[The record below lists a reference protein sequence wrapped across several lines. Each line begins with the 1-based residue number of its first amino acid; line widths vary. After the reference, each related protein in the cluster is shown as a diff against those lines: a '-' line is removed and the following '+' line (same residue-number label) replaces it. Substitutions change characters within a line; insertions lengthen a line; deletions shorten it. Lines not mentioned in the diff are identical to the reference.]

1 MRGAPRKEEMEKIVF
16 QAKPREVI
24 GKQVKALRREGRLP
38 AVLYGKS
45 IQSIPVTLDYREA
58 SRILPMISSSHLVIV
73 NVEGEEHNALI
84 REKQIHPVQGRVVHV
99 DFMAVSLTE
108 KLHANVSIHVVGDA
122 PAVREFNGVVVTG
135 LEEVEVESLPGDL
148 PERIV
153 VDISSLSE
161 IGSSIHVRDLQ
172 LPGSVKILTDLDEM
186 LVLVTA
192 PEAEEVVE
200 KVEPEEPE
208 VIERGKKE
216 EED

>member
-1 MRGAPRKEEMEKIVF
+1 MEKIVF